1 MRAIQI
7 KEFGGPEVLQLVELP
22 DPQAADGFSLVDVT
36 AAGVNYADTH
46 ATDNSYLQAQ
56 TLPQVP
62 GSEVVGRTADG
73 RRIVSL
79 VGSRGYGDTPLALS
93 ALSFDVPE
101 GVSDGAAVALLVQG
115 LTA

>member
-22 DPQAADGFSLVDVT
+22 DPQAADGFALVDVT

-56 TLPQVP
+56 TLPQTIRKTLRP
-62 GSEVVGRTADG
+62 S
-73 RRIVSL
+73 S
-79 VGSRGYGDTPLALS
+79 PLCS
-93 ALSFDVPE
+93 TV
-101 GVSDGAAVALLVQG
+101 
-115 LTA
+115 